1 MDDLAQSQH
10 RVPEMPMPKSHTYV
24 VGLNTYDHDVS
35 ACLLR
40 DGEIAFGIAKE
51 RISREK
57 HASGFYKEVIDYVLD
72 AEGITLDD
80 VDLVVRNCYILPVQE
95 MEDRLIY
102 QDMPGFLP
110 EYERA
115 DAARHPWFRANS
127 DRVMTISHHLSHA
140 YSAFAV
146 SPFEEGAIMIVDGVG
161 SYRSDVGE
169 TFPAGDIATPLARE
183 SESYYTFRGS
193 ELTCLKKVWMEPDRG
208 FLSDEFYNMPGL
220 GALYSRA
227 STYIFG
233 DWNKCGEL
241 MGLAPYGR
249 QNVVPPLMQIADNT
263 LTVPRWS
270 AQYHQPYLMDS
281 DGKWEISPSMRHWED
296 LAWRV
301 QDDTEKVL
309 LARARWLRETTGAK
323 NLCIAGGVA
332 LNCVANGRLAREA
345 GFDNVWI
352 QPAAGD
358 DGIAIGCAYYGHL
371 AVQHQPRRFEM
382 KHSYI
387 GRRYT
392 DADIE
397 RALQKFLV
405 RIQISATRSGNI
417 CADTAKLL
425 ADQKVIGWFQAGSEF
440 GPRALG
446 NRSLLADPRRPEM
459 KDILNSRVK
468 HRQPFRPFAPIVLAE
483 RAKEIFEGDEDSPF
497 MLIAKSVRPEW
508 RDRIAAVVH
517 VDGTAR
523 VQTVREETAPMLY
536 RLLKEFEA
544 LTGVPVLVNT
554 SFNVK
559 GEPIVETPRDA
570 LACFLTTGID
580 HLVMHD
586 TLVSKKAAHRVVAPL
601 VQVYVD
607 VANMVVSTGP

>member
-1 MDDLAQSQH
+1 
-10 RVPEMPMPKSHTYV
+10 MPSHKYIL
-24 VGLNTYDHDVS
+24 GLNTYDHDVS

-40 DGEIAFGIAKE
+40 DGEIVYAIEKE
-51 RISREK
+51 RITREK
-57 HASGFYKEVIDYVLD
+57 HATGFYQEVIDYCLD
-72 AEGITLDD
+72 AEGITLGD
-80 VDLVVRNCYILPVQE
+80 VELVVSNCYILPVPE
-95 MEDRLIY
+95 MEERLVY

-115 DAARHPWFRANS
+115 DATKHPLYRSRNGK
-127 DRVMTISHHLSHA
+127 VVTISHHLAHA

-146 SPFEEGAIMIVDGVG
+146 CPFEEGAIMIVDGVG
-161 SYRSDVGE
+161 SYRSDVTE
-169 TFPAGDIATPLARE
+169 PFPSSDAGSPLARE
-183 SESYYTFRGS
+183 SESYYSFSGS
-193 ELTCLKKVWMEPDRG
+193 KLDCLKKVWMEPDRG

-249 QNVVPPLMQIADNT
+249 RDQVKPLMAIADNT
-263 LTVPRWS
+263 LSVPRWS
-270 AQYHQPYLMDS
+270 AEYNQPYVMDAG
-281 DGKWEISPSMRHWED
+281 GKWESHPSMRHWED

-332 LNCVANGRLAREA
+332 LNCVANGRIAREA

-358 DGIAIGCAYYGHL
+358 NGIAIGCAYYGL
-371 AVQHQPRRFEM
+371 LEEQKQPRSFVM
-382 KHSYI
+382 KHSYT
-387 GRRYT
+387 GKSYP
-392 DADIE
+392 DADVE
-397 RALQKFLV
+397 AATQRAMV
-405 RIQISATRSGNI
+405 RIQTSAVRSDNI
-417 CADTAKLL
+417 CRDTAKLL
-425 ADQKVIGWFQAGSEF
+425 ADQQVIGWFQGGSEF

-446 NRSLLADPRRPEM
+446 NRSILADPRKPEM

-483 RAKEIFEGDEDSPF
+483 RAHEIFEGDEDSPF
-497 MLIAKSVRPEW
+497 MLIAKPVRPEW
-508 RDRIAAVVH
+508 RAKIPAIVH

-523 VQTVREETAPMLY
+523 VQTVTEDTNPVLY

-544 LTGVPVLVNT
+544 LTGVPVLLNT

-570 LACFLTTGID
+570 MACFLTTGID
-580 HLVMHD
+580 HLVLHD
-586 TLVSKKAAHRVVAPL
+586 TLVSKTAAHRFVAPL
-601 VQVYVD
+601 VRTYME
-607 VANMVVSTGP
+607 VATLVLSNVK